1 MKQILLAGCALQV
14 LCASAHARGL
24 PQFMLGEWC
33 LSDGVYVHGKCT
45 PNSDGELTIHEHSYR
60 GHEKDCKFHKARWV
74 KGNTYIV
81 YARCS
86 GEGLSWIEKTS
97 FKLVGEKLQMESISS
112 SRDSSAVRGDDWR
125 STDD

>member
-1 MKQILLAGCALQV
+1 MARVHDAARRRVHSLITGAGEAMKQILLAGCALPM

-45 PNSDGELTIHEHSYR
+45 PNSDAELTIREHSYRR
-60 GHEKDCKFHKARWV
+60 GHEKDCKFHKARWL
-74 KGNTYIV
+74 KGNTYMV

-86 GEGLSWIEKTS
+86 G
-97 FKLVGEKLQMESISS
+97 
-112 SRDSSAVRGDDWR
+112 
-125 STDD
+125 